1 MKRMV
6 KQGNTSSSCDA
17 DEEADLQSQLDCLE
31 KCLRNKLPF
40 FEEYLANK
48 PQVASEDRLVILEAV
63 ETVARNEPL
72 PDVERLIVSIIS
84 VGLSEM
90 PVSIPNLEGDFRN
103 ETNVLS
109 RVVLCYGFIARM
121 SPKSDVAEV
130 LEFDILPKMSA
141 FFRSEDP
148 TVRASV
154 CVSLGLMARTV
165 KDAGLTFPF
174 KEELLGELVTLI
186 KDRPTDSSSPSL
198 CQRALDTCTILS
210 RAKPFLRRQQLH
222 LVWLIVED
230 VLTLPWLA
238 PNGDS
243 LQEVYSANAR
253 SLSAL
258 LRAMLRLDFTPDT
271 LLELLKPLQA
281 LGLSVIDVKR
291 IRAMAMITALLEGY
305 WMEAESMQV
314 QGSFPLGQLLASLV
328 PRCFDPEP
336 VIRGKAAHC
345 IRVLLDH
352 WLRTGGFEFG
362 RNKLEDL
369 IRCIERSRSVPD
381 TCAALLQIVGKCFP
395 RQEKERLIEG
405 LRQGLKDN
413 QTSSAQG
420 SCTLLCSILEA
431 HPTELTGLLPQV
443 LHAFL
448 GLRDAEERVRES
460 AKEGVLQLFRL
471 DSVTVVNSL
480 INYSSADSTVQ
491 QQKWCVKLW
500 GAILAISR
508 GLWPL
513 SELMAL
519 ASTGQAVAARAVVDF
534 LSENSLEA
542 LNTHFVEL
550 FAGLLP
556 LLGPESPALD
566 AGLSVRSTAVDA
578 LKAVLSQA
586 QLSDVLQHM
595 DRDRVWELLREP
607 GREPEGIFLLT
618 RALLRF
624 DAPGMPAVVT
634 SLCERYSSMG
644 ESQKICVVDFFSALL
659 QHPHLTD
666 HIWSPGVMERLLA
679 ICGESL
685 EDIDSLAVRGLQTL
699 PKKEIHRYA
708 TKQLEQMTGALSMSE
723 EQGKPVIL
731 RAISG
736 LGTSLQFCENGTVKK
751 LIPKVYHQ
759 AKVCIE
765 KADPEIRRATVVLL
779 GALVKR
785 AVGNEVLKKQ
795 CHGSLARLL
804 LHLEDSN
811 PAVSQACQRTLQQCA
826 PALNRTAFTSLI
838 EEHFG
843 RVPLELPSFIKEV
856 TAVLQQTF
864 PGAMGVYRDVVLRY
878 QKSRD
883 PELRASAAVFIGAL
897 LEKMEKG
904 FFNLIPRMRLNKGLS
919 RLLKD
924 QDSRVKKKAAEAMV
938 RFLQA

>member
-6 KQGNTSSSCDA
+6 KQGNTSSSCYA
-17 DEEADLQSQLDCLE
+17 DEDSESEADLQSQLDCLE

-305 WMEAESMQV
+305 WMEAESMQ
-314 QGSFPLGQLLASLV
+314 
-328 PRCFDPEP
+328 
-336 VIRGKAAHC
+336 
-345 IRVLLDH
+345 
-352 WLRTGGFEFG
+352 
-362 RNKLEDL
+362 
-369 IRCIERSRSVPD
+369 
-381 TCAALLQIVGKCFP
+381 IVGKCFP

-413 QTSSAQG
+413 QTRSAQG

-644 ESQKICVVDFFSALL
+644 ESQKICVVDFFSAVSV
-659 QHPHLTD
+659 
-666 HIWSPGVMERLLA
+666 I
-679 ICGESL
+679 SL
-685 EDIDSLAVRGLQTL
+685 DFHTRFVQVL
-699 PKKEIHRYA
+699 EI
-708 TKQLEQMTGALSMSE
+708 L
-723 EQGKPVIL
+723 
-731 RAISG
+731 
-736 LGTSLQFCENGTVKK
+736 
-751 LIPKVYHQ
+751 VY
-759 AKVCIE
+759 
-765 KADPEIRRATVVLL
+765 L
-779 GALVKR
+779 
-785 AVGNEVLKKQ
+785 
-795 CHGSLARLL
+795 
-804 LHLEDSN
+804 
-811 PAVSQACQRTLQQCA
+811 
-826 PALNRTAFTSLI
+826 
-838 EEHFG
+838 
-843 RVPLELPSFIKEV
+843 
-856 TAVLQQTF
+856 
-864 PGAMGVYRDVVLRY
+864 
-878 QKSRD
+878 
-883 PELRASAAVFIGAL
+883 
-897 LEKMEKG
+897 
-904 FFNLIPRMRLNKGLS
+904 
-919 RLLKD
+919 
-924 QDSRVKKKAAEAMV
+924 
-938 RFLQA
+938 